1 MVNLEDREA
10 GFYWISIN
18 GEAAEVAKWQTEWG
32 AWLLVGR
39 MLPLTDE
46 LGSEVEVLGPCLVPP
61 PQPARKDSLF

>member
-1 MVNLEDREA
+1 MVDLDDREA

-18 GEAAEVAKWQTEWG
+18 GQAAEVAHWQMEWS

-46 LGSEVEVLGPCLVPP
+46 LSNEVEMLGPCLVPP
-61 PQPARKDSLF
+61 PQPACKDPLV

>member
-1 MVNLEDREA
+1 MVDFEDREA

-18 GEAAEVAKWQTEWG
+18 GEAAEVAQWQAEWG

-46 LGSEVEVLGPCLVPP
+46 LGSEVEMLSPCLVP
-61 PQPARKDSLF
+61 PQPARKAPLV